1 MRLLVSTLPKANAN
15 TEQRRVGAPHAK
27 LKSNTNSGEKD
38 RLKQARSNKGL
49 SQNELANLVGV
60 HVTNI
65 SRYERGEN
73 RPTTD
78 VLTKL
83 ANALDTT
90 ADYLMSGSTSEA
102 ADSNISDKEL
112 LTLFKKVSSLPGDK
126 KKMVKEFLE
135 AFVFKTDVQERLAS

>member
-1 MRLLVSTLPKANAN
+1 MKTDF
-15 TEQRRVGAPHAK
+15 
-27 LKSNTNSGEKD
+27 KD
-38 RLKQARSNKGL
+38 RIKQARNNKGL
-49 SQNELANLVGV
+49 SQNELANAIGV

-90 ADYLMSGSTSEA
+90 ADYLMSGSTHEA
-102 ADSNISDKEL
+102 ATNNISDKEL
-112 LTLFKKVSSLPGDK
+112 LNLFKKISSLPTERK
-126 KKMVKEFLE
+126 KIVKEFLE

>member
-1 MRLLVSTLPKANAN
+1 MKKI
-15 TEQRRVGAPHAK
+15 EF
-27 LKSNTNSGEKD
+27 KD
-38 RLKQARSNKGL
+38 RLKQARSNKNL
-49 SQNELANLVGV
+49 SENELANIIGV

-90 ADYLMSGSTSEA
+90 ADYHMNGC
-102 ADSNISDKEL
+102 N
-112 LTLFKKVSSLPGDK
+112 
-126 KKMVKEFLE
+126 
-135 AFVFKTDVQERLAS
+135 R

>member
-1 MRLLVSTLPKANAN
+1 MDF
-15 TEQRRVGAPHAK
+15 
-27 LKSNTNSGEKD
+27 KD
-38 RLKQARSNKGL
+38 RLKQARSAKNL
-49 SQNELANLVGV
+49 SQNELANLVGI

-90 ADYLMSGSTSEA
+90 ADYLMSGSTTEA
-102 ADSNISDKEL
+102 ADNNISDKEL
-112 LTLFKKVSSLPGDK
+112 LTLFKRVNSLPADRK
-126 KKMVKEFLE
+126 KIVKEFLE
-135 AFVFKTDVQERLAS
+135 AFVFKTDIQQKLAH

>member
-1 MRLLVSTLPKANAN
+1 MDFR
-15 TEQRRVGAPHAK
+15 
-27 LKSNTNSGEKD
+27 D
-38 RLKQARSNKGL
+38 RLKQARATKNL
-49 SQNELANLVGV
+49 SQNELATLVGV

-126 KKMVKEFLE
+126 KKVVKEFLE
-135 AFVFKTDVQERLAS
+135 AFVFRTDVQERLAS

>member
-1 MRLLVSTLPKANAN
+1 MDFK
-15 TEQRRVGAPHAK
+15 E
-27 LKSNTNSGEKD
+27 
-38 RLKQARSNKGL
+38 RLKQARTTKKF

-90 ADYLMSGSTSEA
+90 ADYLMSGSTHEA

-112 LTLFKKVSSLPGDK
+112 LTLFQKVSSLPSNK
-126 KKMVKEFLE
+126 KKIVKEFLE
-135 AFVFKTDVQERLAS
+135 VFVFRSDVQEKLTS